1 LRDGR
6 LELFRGL
13 FAEIPRSAERAD
25 QGARTQPWLEATVR
39 ERDEEMRRSPQAEAC
54 KQTMKMP

>member
-1 LRDGR
+1 
-6 LELFRGL
+6 L

-54 KQTMKMP
+54 KQTMKLL